1 MWSNSRYFWTRDSHR
16 VREGA
21 AVLIS
26 GCHGDEFH
34 ENVLLYQL
42 VAWLLP
48 AGLSFFFTDGSH
60 LGSVMNLR
68 RLNLRPYSNKAD
80 PEQLPVS
87 ASRHSWKYR
96 FLQNA
101 HKPQNLFKTQASV
114 NPPPHARRCSTSL
127 RYSHV
132 ITSRTEVTSDMK
144 LDPIVLLDIRTECF
158 DKTSD
163 TTETT
168 LILRDSAATRPSS
181 ELEKVSGQTC
191 CVVL

>member
-1 MWSNSRYFWTRDSHR
+1 MWSNSRYFWTRDIHR

-34 ENVLLYQL
+34 ENVLLHQL

-48 AGLSFFFTDGSH
+48 AGLSFFSTDGSH
-60 LGSVMNLR
+60 LVNVMNLR
-68 RLNLRPYSNKAD
+68 RLNLLPDSNKAD

-87 ASRHSWKYR
+87 ASRHSSKYH
-96 FLQNA
+96 FLKNA
-101 HKPQNLFKTQASV
+101 HKPQNLFKTQAPVKSPPRPPLLHLPQV
-114 NPPPHARRCSTSL
+114 LQRHNQQDWSHLRHETGPTGSAGNFNP
-127 RYSHV
+127 
-132 ITSRTEVTSDMK
+132 
-144 LDPIVLLDIRTECF
+144 

-168 LILRDSAATRPSS
+168 LILRDSAETRPST
-181 ELEKVSGQTC
+181 ELEKVWGQTC
-191 CVVL
+191 YIVL